1 MTSKLEIS
9 DRSFDAET
17 TAIIS
22 QAFESAC
29 REMLARG
36 QPESLHDSIAKRL
49 IVIAGRGERDPAK
62 LSEAALISLGL
73 KPNRFAI

>member
-1 MTSKLEIS
+1 MSAKLEIF
-9 DRSFDAET
+9 DRSFDPET
-17 TAIIS
+17 TASIG
-22 QAFESAC
+22 QAFENAC

-36 QPESLHDSIAKRL
+36 QPASLYDSIAKRL
-49 IVIAGRGERDPAK
+49 IVLAARGERDPAK